1 MGWHAIKINQLNTN
15 KFCEIP
21 PTAQIF
27 IPNSNNQFNSK
38 RIFFCLIDQWTVE
51 ELSGVLQIPATALRR
66 KIAYWQSQGLLK
78 EEATDTFILV
88 EEQRANSD
96 DIMLADEEETESAM
110 ASMRAQMDEQMQ
122 VIKAG
127 NIFHLL
133 RIRKIY
139 SSTFC

>member
-1 MGWHAIKINQLNTN
+1 M
-15 KFCEIP
+15 CV
-21 PTAQIF
+21 
-27 IPNSNNQFNSK
+27 
-38 RIFFCLIDQWTVE
+38 IDQWTVE

-110 ASMRAQMDEQMQ
+110 ASMRAQLDEQMQ
-122 VIKAG
+122 VIK
-127 NIFHLL
+127 HLKYFTL
-133 RIRKIY
+133 KNYI
-139 SSTFC
+139 